1 MFAFLTKKLRL
12 QFAASERR
20 SAEQAALLRA
30 IDQSLPMAEFTAEGI
45 VLQAN
50 ARYCTLFERDP
61 AELRGQPHAIL
72 CDTATGLS
80 SAYKEVW
87 DRVRQGESVTG
98 RYQRLSASGG
108 ILWVDAT
115 YNPVIGPDGHVTRVI
130 EIATDVTGAEH
141 RERELASRQAA
152 LNRSMAVIEF
162 TPDGIVMSAN
172 DNFLRVTGYTAAD
185 IQGRHHRMFC
195 NQEFTASAEYARF
208 WEQLNA
214 GTFMSGEY
222 ARQTKDGRVVWIEA
236 SYNPVFDATGKL
248 IKVVKFAADITNRV
262 STQKN
267 ELENARVAYRVSN
280 ETEAIS
286 EQGAQVIDEAV
297 REVRKIT
304 ESIQKT
310 SAVLESLGSQSQ
322 QISSI
327 VKTIRDIASQ
337 TNLLALNAAI
347 EAARAGD
354 AGRGFAV
361 VADEVRKL
369 SERTNG
375 STGEISVMVA
385 TIQDGAR
392 IAIESMGDSLGQ
404 AHKGM
409 ELANAAGD
417 AIIKIRTSA
426 KQIAEAFN
434 GATSPP

>member
-1 MFAFLTKKLRL
+1 MFAILTKKLRL
-12 QFAASERR
+12 ELAASERR

-30 IDQSLPMAEFTAEGI
+30 IDQSVLMAEFTPDGI
-45 VLQAN
+45 ILQAN
-50 ARYCTLFERDP
+50 TRYATLFERDA
-61 AELRGQPHAIL
+61 AELRGQPHAVL

-80 SAYKEVW
+80 AAYKEVW
-87 DRVRQGESVTG
+87 DRVRRGDTVTG

-108 ILWVDAT
+108 IIWVDAT
-115 YNPVIGPDGHVTRVI
+115 YNPVVDPDGRVSRVI

-162 TPDGIVMSAN
+162 TPDGMVMSAN
-172 DNFLRVTGYTAAD
+172 DNFLRVTGYSAGE
-185 IQGRHHRMFC
+185 ILGRHHRMFC
-195 NQEFTASAEYARF
+195 NKEFTASAEYARF

-222 ARQTKDGRVVWIEA
+222 ARQTKDGRVVWMEA
-236 SYNPVFDATGKL
+236 SYNPVFDASGKL

-434 GATSPP
+434 GK